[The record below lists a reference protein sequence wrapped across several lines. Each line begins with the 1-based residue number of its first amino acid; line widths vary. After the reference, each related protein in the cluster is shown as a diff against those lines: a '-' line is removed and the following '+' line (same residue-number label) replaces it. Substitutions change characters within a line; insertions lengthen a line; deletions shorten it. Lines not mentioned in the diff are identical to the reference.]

1 MPSEEFLNLKE
12 VAKRVRRSPTW
23 IWEKEKADEF
33 PHGRRAGDRNIF
45 WLESEI
51 SSWMRS
57 LPSRHEKRVDA
68 GADVG
73 RRRVANSE
81 VVKTTSTPRST

>member
-1 MPSEEFLNLKE
+1 MQSEEFLNLKE

-23 IWEKEKADEF
+23 IWQNEKANEF
-33 PHGRRAGDRNIF
+33 PHGRRAGYRSVY

-51 SSWMRS
+51 TEWMRS

-73 RRRVANSE
+73 RRRIANSA
-81 VVKTTSTPRST
+81 THSS